1 VCCMLLDDL
10 EVDALTVMLFWSGE
24 LLVSLCLL
32 HVVLVFYE
40 SNLVQPVV
48 IGGLA
53 HIASLVPSRVQFV
66 S

>member
-1 VCCMLLDDL
+1 
-10 EVDALTVMLFWSGE
+10 
-24 LLVSLCLL
+24 LVSLCLL